1 MKFAEYE
8 PLLYTFIGIV
18 IGRYMGRFFSRIK
31 TLIKGSS
38 DERKDGRGVEG
49 N

>member
-8 PLLYTFIGIV
+8 PLMYTFIGII
-18 IGRYMGRFFSRIK
+18 IGRYAGRFFSRLK

-38 DERKDGRGVEG
+38 NERRET
-49 N
+49 

>member
-1 MKFAEYE
+1 MNFSEYE

-18 IGRYMGRFFSRIK
+18 IGRYMGRFFSRLKSIFE
-31 TLIKGSS
+31 GSKN
-38 DERKDGRGVEG
+38 ERENGRATEG

>member
-8 PLLYTFIGIV
+8 PLLYTFIGII
-18 IGRYMGRFFSRIK
+18 IGRYAGRFFSRLKSIFE
-31 TLIKGSS
+31 GSKN
-38 DERKDGRGVEG
+38 ERDNGRSVEG